1 MKKKYVLITGS
12 SRGIGRACAVAF
24 AKNGYHVFI
33 NCKNSVEQLAET
45 EHEILASGGGCTA
58 LPGDVSDPDV
68 VRSIFCKIK
77 KVCQGVDVLVNNAG
91 ISHFGLLSDLSDSE
105 WKNLIDTNLS
115 SAFYCCREAIPHM
128 VSEKCGKIIN
138 ISSMWGTAGASCEA
152 AYSASKSGLH
162 GLTKALAKELA
173 PSVISANAVACG
185 VIGTDMNSRLNDE
198 EKNAVTKVIR
208 MLLKQT
214 FVLERKY
221 DKKSGRLVYNK
232 EFRTIDLHQEFLRE
246 YFKIS
251 GIELRENL
259 HLGVFYIEG
268 ETLIGEKI
276 SRLSTIYLLILKLLY
291 DEHMAEASSNTSVYT
306 SLGEIH
312 EKINDFH
319 LMKTLPSITEMRRS
333 IALLKR
339 YQIIEPLDVLEELN
353 EETRMMIYP
362 CVNVVLLGDDIRR
375 LIESFSKEEVD
386 SEFDE
391 DEAAISGI
399 IEDMPE

>member
-173 PSVISANAVACG
+173 PSGISVNAVACG
-185 VIGTDMNSRLNDE
+185 VIDTDMNSRLNEE
-198 EKNAVTKVIR
+198 EKN
-208 MLLKQT
+208 MLCKEIPAGRFGT
-214 FVLERKY
+214 CEEVARTVLALAE
-221 DKKSGRLVYNK
+221 SPA
-232 EFRTIDLHQEFLRE
+232 
-246 YFKIS
+246 
-251 GIELRENL
+251 
-259 HLGVFYIEG
+259 
-268 ETLIGEKI
+268 
-276 SRLSTIYLLILKLLY
+276 YLT
-291 DEHMAEASSNTSVYT
+291 A
-306 SLGEIH
+306 
-312 EKINDFH
+312 
-319 LMKTLPSITEMRRS
+319 
-333 IALLKR
+333 
-339 YQIIEPLDVLEELN
+339 QII
-353 EETRMMIYP
+353 
-362 CVNVVLLGDDIRR
+362 
-375 LIESFSKEEVD
+375 
-386 SEFDE
+386 
-391 DEAAISGI
+391 GI
-399 IEDMPE
+399 DGGFL